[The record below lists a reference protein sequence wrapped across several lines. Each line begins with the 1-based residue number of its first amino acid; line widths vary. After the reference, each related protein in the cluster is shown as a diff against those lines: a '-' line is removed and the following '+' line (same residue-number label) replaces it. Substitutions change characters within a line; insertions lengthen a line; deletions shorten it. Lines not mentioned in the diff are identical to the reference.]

1 VLRFPGSGKKK
12 NVFYELLEK
21 QANAALFAARTFQEL
36 INDFENRAQYA
47 KKIKEI
53 EIEADQVARSL
64 ANLVD
69 ATFVTPLD
77 KEDLHALS
85 SELNDVTESIEA
97 CTGRLALYQFANVR
111 PDMELLVSQLVRI
124 TEATLDAVR
133 VLRTQPS
140 LENIQ
145 GIYKHIHQIE
155 KEHDGAF
162 RRALANLIN
171 APNAD
176 PIRVIKWKEIYDRI
190 EAAVDRCEDVAH
202 TIESVVVKY
211 A

>member
-1 VLRFPGSGKKK
+1 LRFPGSSKKK

-21 QANAALFAARTFQEL
+21 QAKAALFAARTFQEL

-53 EIEADQVARSL
+53 ENEADQVARSL

-97 CTGRLALYQFANVR
+97 CTGRLALYQFSNVR

-133 VLRTQPS
+133 VLRTQPT

-190 EAAVDRCEDVAH
+190 EAAVDKCEDVAH

>member
-1 VLRFPGSGKKK
+1 MRFPGSSKKK

-21 QANAALFAARTFQEL
+21 QAKAALFAARTFQEL
-36 INDFENRAQYA
+36 INDFNNRGQYA

-53 EIEADQVARSL
+53 ELEADQVARSL

-97 CTGRLALYQFANVR
+97 CTGRLALYQFSNVR
-111 PDMELLVSQLVRI
+111 PDMELLVSHLVRI

>member
-1 VLRFPGSGKKK
+1 
-12 NVFYELLEK
+12 
-21 QANAALFAARTFQEL
+21 
-36 INDFENRAQYA
+36 
-47 KKIKEI
+47 
-53 EIEADQVARSL
+53 
-64 ANLVD
+64 
-69 ATFVTPLD
+69 
-77 KEDLHALS
+77 
-85 SELNDVTESIEA
+85 
-97 CTGRLALYQFANVR
+97 
-111 PDMELLVSQLVRI
+111 I

-211 A
+211 ALRLH

>member
-1 VLRFPGSGKKK
+1 MRFPGSSKKK

-21 QANAALFAARTFQEL
+21 QAKAALFAARTFQEL

-53 EIEADQVARSL
+53 ENEADQVARSL

-97 CTGRLALYQFANVR
+97 CTGRLALYQFSNVR

-133 VLRTQPS
+133 VLRTQPT

-190 EAAVDRCEDVAH
+190 EAAVDKCEDVAH